1 MYRNIL
7 AFSRNG
13 EYLAYSSPDG
23 CLKIWETST
32 GILKQEFTPSSHLTA
47 TCTSIAWGPAKLRT
61 KSPKK
66 SKNEL
71 LHAFANLQLIAMG
84 TLTGDVLLYSFTNAE
99 LHTLLT
105 NGHTGAVNDLYWYH
119 PTNSLFTCS
128 NDQHIIEWEINAS
141 KIKTKWKADKVA
153 VYSICVVNENHLLSA
168 GTSIHL
174 WDIKQKSV
182 IKKFEGHSTEISK
195 LLLSRGG
202 SQTGYF
208 LSAAIGDRIINA
220 WPLNEDNN
228 KRSVASFVSSDEPGN
243 IDIYAKKTGSFKM
256 SVVTKD
262 GHFHLFEHTFIGK
275 LKTPMSPKFS
285 IQVASKPDSSSAKA
299 YPIPI
304 LAANISEDLDACIIV
319 YGMFIK
325 PVFERINISDAT
337 SDLFLIRDL
346 STSAITIEESVL
358 RIKVPEKSN
367 NVRTL
372 APGHMTDITL
382 KESPSKKRKPEDV
395 DVAELSMEERLKAL
409 ELSKTPK
416 DLPEEEPSIKLDSM
430 RHLLLQGLQSKDND
444 ILNTVFQ
451 CGDKKIIRNT
461 LQKLPIQSISL
472 VLKQLYLRL
481 NKQEPRNHPCS
492 EWLTQLLSIHWPY
505 LMSCKVKDVYIDP
518 ILQVIGAKTEKFS
531 EMMRLQGGIN
541 SLYSQGKSSISNL
554 KNPLA
559 EPLEIYESESSD
571 ESEDEDDDDINISED
586 NSEEEVAHDMYEE
599 NESSSSESEMEI

>member
-47 TCTSIAWGPAKLRT
+47 TCTSIAWGPTKLRT

-105 NGHTGAVNDLYWYH
+105 NGHSAAVNDLY
-119 PTNSLFTCS
+119 C
-128 NDQHIIEWEINAS
+128 
-141 KIKTKWKADKVA
+141 KWKADKVA

-168 GTSIHL
+168 GNSIHL

-202 SQTGYF
+202 SQTG
-208 LSAAIGDRIINA
+208 
-220 WPLNEDNN
+220 
-228 KRSVASFVSSDEPGN
+228 SVASFVSSDEPGN

-319 YGMFIK
+319 YGTFIK

-505 LMSCKVKDVYIDP
+505 LMSCKDKDVYIDP

-531 EMMRLQGGIN
+531 EMMRLQGGLN
-541 SLYSQGKSSISNL
+541 SLYSQGKSSISNS

-571 ESEDEDDDDINISED
+571 ESEDDDDIK
-586 NSEEEVAHDMYEE
+586 YFRR
-599 NESSSSESEMEI
+599 